1 MKEEK
6 ILYFDIINGISGDM
20 TLSTLLDLGIPKE
33 VYLEELDKLN
43 LNDEVEIE
51 ISDKFENGIK
61 GTNVNVIIKENG
73 VHRNL
78 IDIYDIID
86 KSTLN
91 DNIKENAKKVF
102 MEVAKA
108 EAKVHGTSID
118 KIHFHEVG
126 AMDSIIDIVGAC
138 ILIDLLC
145 VDTIYATKVPL
156 GSGFVKCA
164 HGVIPVPAPAVVEIL
179 KDVPV
184 KFGNVK
190 GECTTP
196 TGAAIIKT
204 MCDEFVDQIEFET
217 KQIGYG
223 VGYKKFEVPN
233 ILRTFIGVKK
243 KQNNIV
249 CEISANIDD
258 MSSEIYS
265 YLYEK
270 ILSEGALDIYTETI
284 YMKKNRPAYKINVL
298 CLEQDLDKFT
308 ELLLKETSTFGVR
321 YHKFNRQLLD
331 REFTKINT
339 KYGDVQVKLGYLN
352 NKLIKVTPE
361 YEYCKKIAEKE
372 NITLNKIYTEINA
385 IINEKFF

>member
-33 VYLEELDKLN
+33 VFLEELDKLN
-43 LNDEVEIE
+43 LNDEFEIE

-361 YEYCKKIAEKE
+361 YEHCKKIAEKE

>member
-33 VYLEELDKLN
+33 VFLEELDKLN
-43 LNDEVEIE
+43 LNDEFEIE